1 MFEIDGQKIGRGFKP
16 YIVAELSANHGG
28 NIERAKSSIK
38 AASESG
44 ANAVK
49 IQSYTPDTMTLNST
63 KEDFLINEGLWKG
76 YTLYQLYEEAYTPFE
91 WHEELFTFAKS
102 IGITLF
108 SSPFD
113 ESAVDLL
120 ESLNTPAYKIAS
132 FEITDL
138 PLIRYASSKQKPMLI
153 STGMANINEIK
164 EAINC
169 CKAQGNNKILIFH
182 CISKYPAEILD
193 YQLGDINFLRK
204 EFNVEIGLSDHTV
217 SNLASSL
224 ATALGACSIEKH
236 FKLDEKDC
244 GPDSSFSITPSQLK
258 NLVNECNLS
267 YEASKTNYLKRT
279 DSEKE
284 NKKFRRSIY
293 FIKNLPKGHILEKQD
308 VRRVRPG
315 YGLDPKYFDT
325 IIGKKLIKNVE
336 NAEPVT
342 WKCFKEEN

>member
-38 AASESG
+38 AAMESG

-63 KEDFLINEGLWKG
+63 KKDFLINEGLWKG
-76 YTLYQLYEEAYTPFE
+76 YSLYQLYEEAYTPFE
-91 WHEELFTFAKS
+91 WHEELFNFAES
-102 IGITLF
+102 LGITLF

-113 ESAVDLL
+113 ETAVDLL
-120 ESLNTPAYKIAS
+120 ESMNTPAYKIAS

-138 PLIRYASSKQKPMLI
+138 PLIRYAASKQKPMFI

-217 SNLASSL
+217 SNFASSL
-224 ATALGACSIEKH
+224 ATALGACAIEKH

-244 GPDSSFSITPSQLK
+244 GPDSTFSINPSQLK

-267 YEASKTNYLKRT
+267 FEASKTNYLKRT
-279 DSEKE
+279 DSEIA

-293 FIKNLPKGHILEKQD
+293 FIKNLPKGHILEKHD
-308 VRRVRPG
+308 VKRIRPG
-315 YGLDPKYFDT
+315 YGLDPKYFDA
-325 IIGKKLIKNVE
+325 IIGKKLVKNVE

-342 WKCFKEEN
+342 WKCFNGEN